1 MTPTLLGKPAVLKAG
16 AGDENHL
23 TSGRAKMPRIARLIV
38 KEEEVGRGP
47 LPDSETGNQKRESP
61 RFLAILYADLPLILS
76 T

>member
-1 MTPTLLGKPAVLKAG
+1 MLDKPAVLEVG

-38 KEEEVGRGP
+38 KEQEVGRGP
-47 LPDSETGNQKRESP
+47 LPDSETGNQNHKLP
-61 RFLAILYADLPLILS
+61 LFFAIHYADLPL